1 MRWEEKIPG
10 GKLVCV
16 EVTADGETV
25 AKVRISGDFFLHPE
39 EKIDEIERSVEGLP
53 LSSGEAEIK
62 ARIEAVLEKAELVG
76 VSAGDLARMFRKAVD
91 G

>member
-1 MRWEEKIPG
+1 MRWEEKISG

-16 EVTADGETV
+16 EVSADGETV

-39 EKIDEIERSVEGLP
+39 EKIAEIERSFEGIP
-53 LSSGEAEIK
+53 LSSGEAEIL
-62 ARIEAVLEKAELVG
+62 ARLEAALGAAELVG